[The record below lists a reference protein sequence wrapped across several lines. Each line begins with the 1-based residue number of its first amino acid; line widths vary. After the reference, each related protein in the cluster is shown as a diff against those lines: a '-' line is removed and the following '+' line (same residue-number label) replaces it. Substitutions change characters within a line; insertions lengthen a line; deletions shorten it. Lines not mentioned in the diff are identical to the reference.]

1 MWRACSK
8 RKHGK
13 SWRRKAPMTIF
24 AFAGLMAI
32 AVIAV
37 VWGSTAMALRQSQQ
51 EQVVM
56 EETGT
61 APGWS
66 ITPAHLR
73 MW

>member
-1 MWRACSK
+1 
-8 RKHGK
+8 
-13 SWRRKAPMTIF
+13 MTIF

-37 VWGSTAMALRQSQQ
+37 WGSTAKALRQSQQ

>member
-1 MWRACSK
+1 
-8 RKHGK
+8 
-13 SWRRKAPMTIF
+13 MTIF

-51 EQVVM
+51 EQVVL

-61 APGWS
+61 AAGWP

>member
-1 MWRACSK
+1 
-8 RKHGK
+8 
-13 SWRRKAPMTIF
+13 MTMFVF
-24 AFAGLMAI
+24 AALIAI
-32 AVIAV
+32 AVIAI

-51 EQVVM
+51 EQVVT
-56 EETGT
+56 EEAGT